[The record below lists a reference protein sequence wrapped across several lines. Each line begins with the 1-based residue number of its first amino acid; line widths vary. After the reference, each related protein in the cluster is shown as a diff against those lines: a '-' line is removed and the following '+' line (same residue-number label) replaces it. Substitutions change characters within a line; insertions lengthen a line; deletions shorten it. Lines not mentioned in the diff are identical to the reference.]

1 VKNLDSRKLKWK
13 TFLQRALLPGFLLC
27 HVSFAGVDCSVFRF
41 VAGHIK
47 CLNIAVDVLQYV
59 SECCSVLQF
68 VAVWCSVMQCV
79 AVRSSVCCRT
89 HQLVESC
96 CRIVLRMSQWL
107 TACYIVLQCVTVY
120 GSVLQDASTV
130 ENWAVRFLF
139 VLELPLFFL
148 RKTLPPHFIRSE
160 FLCTDSLSCIPAH
173 TLRSGGNI
181 VWSRSFSNV
190 SCYIQDC
197 HLSVSL
203 SLRRQ
208 DRIVL
213 LCFSLSLSCSFLS
226 GVKVVS

>member
-1 VKNLDSRKLKWK
+1 MKNISAARFVTWI
-13 TFLQRALLPGFLLC
+13 FAVPCFICRRRLQR
-27 HVSFAGVDCSVFRF
+27 V
-41 VAGHIK
+41 
-47 CLNIAVDVLQYV
+47 
-59 SECCSVLQF
+59 
-68 VAVWCSVMQCV
+68 
-79 AVRSSVCCRT
+79 SVCCRT
-89 HQLVESC
+89 HQMSEYY
-96 CRIVLRMSQWL
+96 CRCVTICFR
-107 TACYIVLQCVTVY
+107 VLQCVAVCCSVMQCDAVCCSAKQCMLQDTSTCWVVLSNCAADVTVTH
-120 GSVLQDASTV
+120 SVLHCV
-130 ENWAVRFLF
+130 AVCYSLRQC
-139 VLELPLFFL
+139 VAGRINCWELLRIGLSDVCLYSNYRCFFL

-208 DRIVL
+208 GRIVT